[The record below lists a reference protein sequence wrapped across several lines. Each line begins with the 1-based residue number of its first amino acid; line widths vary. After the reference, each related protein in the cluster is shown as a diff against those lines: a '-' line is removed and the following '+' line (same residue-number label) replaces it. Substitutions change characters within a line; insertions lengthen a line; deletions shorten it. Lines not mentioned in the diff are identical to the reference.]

1 MFSTVLIANRGE
13 IACRIMRTA
22 RRMGISTIAVYSDA
36 DAGGP
41 HVALADQAYSI
52 GPADAASSYLNGT
65 RILKVAATAGA
76 EAIHPGYG
84 FLSEN
89 GDFAEACEKAGII
102 FIGPDAASIRSMGL
116 KDEAKAIAKRAGV
129 PVIPGY
135 AGPVQDARGL
145 LSEAEAIGYP
155 VIIKAVAGGGGRG
168 MRVVHEPAAFA
179 QALEACRREAKA
191 AFGDDRVLLERYFAS
206 SRHVE
211 VQLIG
216 DAHGSVL
223 HLFERDCSVQRRHQ
237 KIIEEAPAYGI
248 GEETR
253 AKMHAAAV
261 AIARQVGYRN
271 AGTVEFLYEE
281 ASSKFYFMEMN
292 TRLQVEHPVTEMI
305 TGLDLVELQLRVAA
319 GEKLP
324 LTQAQVSVSGHA
336 IEARLYAEDPA
347 QGFLPQIGIVQD
359 LIWAQRNHIRVDSG
373 VVPGSRISSHYDAMI
388 AKVIGWG
395 ESRSAAI
402 ETLREALNK
411 SFLFGVKTNKGFLLS
426 VLDSEGFMP
435 SAPNTGFLE
444 SLDPA
449 AMKPGQGLVALA
461 CAGWLYP
468 ETDDGSDP
476 WKTRRGWVIGGTR
489 VERRSLL
496 LQGQLLSVQI
506 GYGDRDISIEMNGK
520 WHLVQSLSIE
530 NGAMRALVDGEQRE
544 ARFLRAGRDLFAD
557 VDGHQ
562 LMLSEPA
569 YALQGS
575 EPGGSGSIRAPMPGR
590 ILKLEAAAGTM
601 VEAGARLLVM
611 EAMKMEHVLRAPFA
625 GRMADM
631 LVREGDQVR
640 EGDILCTIS
649 SDSEASPLQG

>member
-22 RRMGISTIAVYSDA
+22 RRMGISSIAVYSDA
-36 DAGGP
+36 DAGSP
-41 HVALADQAYSI
+41 HVALADKAYSI
-52 GPADAASSYLNGT
+52 GPSDAASSYLNAS
-65 RILKVAATAGA
+65 RILKVAAAAGA

-89 GDFAEACEKAGII
+89 ADFAEACQNAGII
-102 FIGPDAASIRSMGL
+102 FIGPGAASIRSMGL

-135 AGPVQDARGL
+135 AGSAQDARGL
-145 LSEAEAIGYP
+145 LKEAEAIGYP
-155 VIIKAVAGGGGRG
+155 VIIKAIAGGGGRG
-168 MRVVHEPAAFA
+168 MRVVHEPAAFVP
-179 QALEACRREAKA
+179 ALEACRREAKA
-191 AFGDDRVLLERYFAS
+191 AFGDDRVLLERYFVS

-211 VQLIG
+211 IQLIG

-248 GEETR
+248 AEETR
-253 AKMHAAAV
+253 AHMHAAAV
-261 AIARQVGYRN
+261 AIARQAGYRN

-281 ASSKFYFMEMN
+281 ASGKFYFMEMN

-324 LTQAQVSVSGHA
+324 LTQAQLSVSGHA

-347 QGFLPQIGIVQD
+347 QGFLPQIGVVQD
-359 LIWAQRNHIRVDSG
+359 LIWPQQTHIRVDSG
-373 VVPGSRISSHYDAMI
+373 VVPGSRISPHYDAMI

-402 ETLREALNK
+402 KTLLGALK
-411 SFLFGVKTNKGFLLS
+411 DSHLFGVKTNKGFLLS
-426 VLDSEGFMP
+426 VLGSEGFAN
-435 SAPNTGFLE
+435 SAPNTRFLE

-449 AMKPGQGLVALA
+449 AMKPEDELIALA
-461 CAGWLYP
+461 CAAWLYAG
-468 ETDDGSDP
+468 TDSDSDP
-476 WKTRRGWVIGGTR
+476 WRTRLGWLVGGRR

-506 GYGDRDISIEMNGK
+506 SYGGGSISIEMNGST
-520 WHLVQSLSIE
+520 HSVESLSVE
-530 NGAMRALVDGEQRE
+530 NGAIRALVKGKQRE
-544 ARFLRAGRDLFAD
+544 ARFLQAGRDFFAD
-557 VDGHQ
+557 VEGHQ
-562 LMLSEPA
+562 LTLSEPA
-569 YALQGS
+569 YAREGS
-575 EPGGSGSIRAPMPGR
+575 AFEGSGSIRAPMPGR

-611 EAMKMEHVLRAPFA
+611 EPMKMEHVLRAPFA
-625 GRMADM
+625 GKMADM

-640 EGDILCTIS
+640 EGDVLCTITP
-649 SDSEASPLQG
+649 DDQKSPQG

>member
-22 RRMGISTIAVYSDA
+22 RRMGISSIAVYSEA
-36 DAGGP
+36 DAGSP
-41 HVALADQAYSI
+41 HVSLADKAYSI
-52 GPADAASSYLNGT
+52 GPSDAASSYLNAS
-65 RILKVAATAGA
+65 RILKVAAAAGA

-89 GDFAEACEKAGII
+89 AEFAQACENAGII

-135 AGPVQDARGL
+135 AGSVQDARGL
-145 LSEAEAIGYP
+145 LNKAEAIGYP
-155 VIIKAVAGGGGRG
+155 IIIKAVAGGGGRG
-168 MRVVHEPAAFA
+168 MRVVDEPAAFA
-179 QALEACRREAKA
+179 PALDACRREAKA

-211 VQLIG
+211 IQLIG

-253 AKMHAAAV
+253 GKMHAAAV
-261 AIARQVGYRN
+261 AIARQTGYRN

-281 ASSKFYFMEMN
+281 ASGHFYFMEMN

-319 GEKLP
+319 GEQLP
-324 LTQAQVSVSGHA
+324 LTQAQVSATGHA

-359 LIWAQRNHIRVDSG
+359 LIWPQQTHIRVDAG
-373 VVPGSRISSHYDAMI
+373 IVPGSRISPHYDAMI

-395 ESRSAAI
+395 GNRSAAI
-402 ETLREALNK
+402 ETLRGALK
-411 SFLFGVKTNKGFLLS
+411 ESCLFGVKTNKSFLLS
-426 VLDSEGFMP
+426 VLGSEGFAN
-435 SAPNTGFLE
+435 SAPNTRFLE
-444 SLDPA
+444 NLDPA
-449 AMKPGQGLVALA
+449 ALKPGKELIPLA
-461 CAGWLYP
+461 IAGWLYSGADN
-468 ETDDGSDP
+468 ESDP
-476 WKTRRGWVIGGTR
+476 WRTRLGWVLGGAR

-496 LQGQLLSVQI
+496 LQGLPLSVRI
-506 GYGDRDISIEMNGK
+506 SYGEGPIALEVNGK
-520 WHLVQSLSIE
+520 THWVEILSVE
-530 NGAMRALVDGEQRE
+530 NGVISALVDGERRK
-544 ARFLRAGRDLFAD
+544 ARFLRAGRDVFAD
-557 VDGHQ
+557 AEGHQ
-562 LMLSEPA
+562 LTLSEPT
-569 YALQGS
+569 YAS
-575 EPGGSGSIRAPMPGR
+575 ERISSTGSGSIRAPMPGR
-590 ILKLEAAAGTM
+590 ILQLEAAAGAV

-640 EGDILCTIS
+640 EGDVLCIITPDDKKS
-649 SDSEASPLQG
+649 VQG

>member
-36 DAGGP
+36 DAGSP
-41 HVALADQAYSI
+41 HVALADRAYSI
-52 GPADAASSYLNGT
+52 GPSDAASSYLNGT
-65 RILKVAATAGA
+65 RILKVAAAAGA

-89 GDFAEACEKAGII
+89 GDFAEACEKAGIA
-102 FIGPDAASIRSMGL
+102 FIGPGAASIRSMGR

-145 LSEAEAIGYP
+145 LIEAEAIGYP

-168 MRVVHEPAAFA
+168 MRVVLEPAAFA
-179 QALEACRREAKA
+179 PALEACRREAKA
-191 AFGDDRVLLERYFAS
+191 AFGDDRILLERYFDS

-261 AIARQVGYRN
+261 AIARQARYRN

-281 ASSKFYFMEMN
+281 ASSHFYFMEMN

-359 LIWAQRNHIRVDSG
+359 LIWPQQNHIRVDSG

-395 ESRSAAI
+395 EKRDAAI
-402 ETLREALNK
+402 ETLRGALK
-411 SFLFGVKTNKGFLLS
+411 ESYLFGVKTNKGFLLS
-426 VLDSEGFMP
+426 VLGSEGFVQ
-435 SAPNTGFLE
+435 SAPNTRFLE
-444 SLDPA
+444 ILDPA
-449 AMKPGQGLVALA
+449 AMKPEDGLFALA

-468 ETDDGSDP
+468 GTDNESDP
-476 WKTRRGWVIGGTR
+476 WRTRRGWVIGGAR

-496 LQGQLLSVQI
+496 LQGQLVSVRI
-506 GYGDRDISIEMNGK
+506 SYGGGPISIEMNGK
-520 WHLVQSLSIE
+520 THSVEIISIK
-530 NGAMRALVDGEQRE
+530 NGAMRALVDGAQRE
-544 ARFLRAGRDLFAD
+544 VRFLRAGRDLFAD

-562 LMLSEPA
+562 VMLSERA
-569 YALQGS
+569 YAREGG
-575 EPGGSGSIRAPMPGR
+575 EFGGSGSIRAPMPGR
-590 ILKLEAAAGTM
+590 ILKLETAAGTM

-640 EGDILCTIS
+640 EGDVLCTI
-649 SDSEASPLQG
+649 ASGDETSPPQG